1 MSFFKQL
8 RREFA
13 GYNGKKL
20 SQDLMA
26 GLTVAAVALPLALA
40 FGVSAGAT
48 AACGL
53 VTAIVAGLV
62 ISALTGGYYQISGP
76 TGAMA
81 AILGSLIGAYG
92 MQGMFV
98 ATFLAGIMLIIA
110 AVLHLGNLT
119 AFVPAP
125 VITGFTS
132 GIAVIIA
139 LGQIDNFFGTH
150 SEGGSAL
157 AKLASYSRLG
167 FHPNMTTTIVALLV
181 VLLMVFFP
189 KKWNAVVPASLV
201 GIIIATAATMIFK
214 LDIATVGDIPKS
226 LMLPDRL
233 SPSQIDWTAVPALLA
248 PAFSIAV
255 LNMLESLL
263 CGASAGRATGV
274 KLNNDQE
281 LFAQG
286 VGNMVLP
293 MFGGIPATAALAR
306 TSVAVRSGAQT
317 RLTGIFHAVGLL
329 IMMLVLA
336 PIISNVPMAAL
347 AGVLMVTAWRMNEW
361 SAIRYVFQHKFKGA
375 MAKFI
380 VTMACTIV
388 FDLTVAIV
396 VGVGLGLILMVARL
410 SKLQINYE
418 RVDMSR
424 LKRDDDTLNERYSNA
439 MVAYITGPLLFAN
452 IGTLEELPEH
462 IGRCDTLLLSVGLIP
477 ENELSRSI
485 GVEMNRVTSGPNVSD
500 KLETSAEGI
509 FACGNVLHVHDL
521 VDYVSEEATLAGTNA
536 AAYVRAES
544 EEAGGRRVEMKAENG
559 VRYTVPQSLDVDHMR
574 DQVTVRFR
582 VADVYKDRFISVYY
596 DDKRVVHRKK
606 KVLAPGEMEQVV
618 IKKES
623 LKDYPDL
630 KKIVVCTEVE

>member
-1 MSFFKQL
+1 MGKQFLRQL
-8 RREFA
+8 RQEFR
-13 GYNGKKL
+13 GYNGAKL
-20 SQDLMA
+20 SKDLMA

-53 VTAIVAGLV
+53 VTAIIAGLV
-62 ISALTGGYYQISGP
+62 ISTLTGGYYQISGP

-81 AILGSLIGAYG
+81 AILGSLIAGYG

-98 ATFLAGIMLIIA
+98 AAFLAGILLILA

-132 GIAVIIA
+132 GIAVVIA
-139 LGQIDNFFGTH
+139 LGQIDNFFGTY

-157 AKLASYSRLG
+157 AKLVSYGRLG
-167 FHPNMTTTIVALLV
+167 FAPDVTTTAVALFV

-189 KKWNAVVPASLV
+189 KKWNAVVPASLI
-201 GIIIATAATMIFK
+201 GIIIATAATLLMD
-214 LDIATVGDIPKS
+214 LEIATVGEIPQT
-226 LMLPDRL
+226 LMLPERL
-233 SPSQIDWTAVPALLA
+233 NPTKIDWGTVPSLLA

-286 VGNMVLP
+286 VGNLVLP
-293 MFGGIPATAALAR
+293 LFGGIPATAALAR

-317 RLTGIFHAVGLL
+317 RLTGIFHALGLL
-329 IMMLVLA
+329 IMMFVLA
-336 PIISNVPMAAL
+336 PVIRYVPLAAL

-361 SAIRYVFQHKFKGA
+361 HAIKYIFGHRFKGA
-375 MAKFI
+375 IAKFV
-380 VTMACTIV
+380 VTMICTIA

-410 SKLQINYE
+410 SRLQINYE

-424 LKRDDDTLNERYSNA
+424 LKNDDAALAARYDNA
-439 MVAYITGPLLFAN
+439 MVAYVTGPLLFAN
-452 IGTLEELPEH
+452 ISVLEELPERV
-462 IGRCDTLLLSVGLIP
+462 GNCDTLLLSMRGVPSMDVSAAQVLLGLL
-477 ENELSRSI
+477 EEYCNR
-485 GVEMNRVTSGPNVSD
+485 GVD
-500 KLETSAEGI
+500 
-509 FACGNVLHVHDL
+509 
-521 VDYVSEEATLAGTNA
+521 
-536 AAYVRAES
+536 
-544 EEAGGRRVEMKAENG
+544 
-559 VRYTVPQSLDVDHMR
+559 
-574 DQVTVRFR
+574 
-582 VADVYKDRFISVYY
+582 
-596 DDKRVVHRKK
+596 
-606 KVLAPGEMEQVV
+606 VV
-618 IKKES
+618 ICGLPS
-623 LKDYPDL
+623 ASMTMMRRAGIVDL
-630 KKIVVCTEVE
+630 LGEQAFYWSVERALLDNRPAPSMETIAK

>member
-1 MSFFKQL
+1 MGKQFLRQL
-8 RREFA
+8 RQEFR
-13 GYNGKKL
+13 GYNGAKL
-20 SQDLMA
+20 SKDLMA

-53 VTAIVAGLV
+53 VTAIIAGLV

-81 AILGSLIGAYG
+81 AILGLLIAGYG

-98 ATFLAGIMLIIA
+98 AAFLAGILLILA

-132 GIAVIIA
+132 GIAVVIA
-139 LGQIDNFFGTH
+139 LGQIDNFFGTY

-157 AKLASYSRLG
+157 AKLVSYGRLG
-167 FHPNMTTTIVALLV
+167 FAPDATTTVVALFV

-189 KKWNAVVPASLV
+189 KKWNAVVPASLI
-201 GIIIATAATMIFK
+201 GIIIATAATLL
-214 LDIATVGDIPKS
+214 LDLEIATVGEIPQT
-226 LMLPDRL
+226 LMLPERL
-233 SPSQIDWTAVPALLA
+233 NPTKIDWGTVPSLLA

-286 VGNMVLP
+286 VGNLVLP
-293 MFGGIPATAALAR
+293 LFGGIPATAALAR

-317 RLTGIFHAVGLL
+317 RLTGIFHALGLL
-329 IMMLVLA
+329 IMMFVLA
-336 PIISNVPMAAL
+336 PVIRYVPLAAL
-347 AGVLMVTAWRMNEW
+347 AGVLMVTAWRMNECH
-361 SAIRYVFQHKFKGA
+361 AIKYIFSHRFKGA
-375 MAKFI
+375 IAKFV
-380 VTMACTIV
+380 VTMICTIA

-410 SKLQINYE
+410 SRLQINYE

-424 LKRDDDTLNERYSNA
+424 LKNDDAALAARYGNA
-439 MVAYITGPLLFAN
+439 MVAYVTGPLLFAN
-452 IGTLEELPEH
+452 ISVLEELPE
-462 IGRCDTLLLSVGLIP
+462 GVGNCDTLLLSMRGVPSMDVSAAQVLLGLL
-477 ENELSRSI
+477 EEYRNR
-485 GVEMNRVTSGPNVSD
+485 GVD
-500 KLETSAEGI
+500 
-509 FACGNVLHVHDL
+509 
-521 VDYVSEEATLAGTNA
+521 
-536 AAYVRAES
+536 
-544 EEAGGRRVEMKAENG
+544 
-559 VRYTVPQSLDVDHMR
+559 
-574 DQVTVRFR
+574 
-582 VADVYKDRFISVYY
+582 
-596 DDKRVVHRKK
+596 
-606 KVLAPGEMEQVV
+606 VV
-618 IKKES
+618 ICGLPS
-623 LKDYPDL
+623 ASMIMMRRAGIVDL
-630 KKIVVCTEVE
+630 LGEQAFYWSVERALLDNRPAPSMATIAK